1 MGQNRRSSCQPRLT
15 AECCENTATA
25 PRMSSVE
32 TDFVAGEPGRAALY
46 IRFHAPDGTDPDA
59 GLCARVRHGLRR
71 TLRARVFRQTMVA
84 RFSPTP
90 FGHRAGR
97 QGTSMI
103 RDPDHAPRS
112 SWRGLRGAQICA
124 LPNYSGAPAIATGTS
139 VPVLGAGFA
148 QVTVPRTLAP
158 WARAW
163 DSVMVSFSWSLG
175 ALRASFQVA
184 TLLTTP

>member
-1 MGQNRRSSCQPRLT
+1 MRLMAQTLTRACVLGFAMGFDELCVP
-15 AECCENTATA
+15 EF
-25 PRMSSVE
+25 
-32 TDFVAGEPGRAALY
+32 FVKPWWRGFPL
-46 IRFHAPDGTDPDA
+46 P
-59 GLCARVRHGLRR
+59 L
-71 TLRARVFRQTMVA
+71 
-84 RFSPTP
+84 